1 MRNNTTVSEV
11 RNESLGEMYYRIAHK
26 SGLDIY
32 VFPKKMSTAYAL
44 FGTRYGAIDN
54 CFRLAGEE
62 DFARVP
68 DGIAHFLE
76 HKMFENEDG
85 SDTNEKFT
93 RLGASANAF
102 TSSEM
107 TAYEFSCTENFYES
121 LAVLLEYVTHPYYT
135 EENIAK
141 EQGIIGQ
148 EIGMYDDS
156 PVWRIYYELLNL
168 LYHKDNIRLD
178 VCGTVESIAQITPE
192 HLYRCYNTFY
202 HLSNMALVVCG
213 DVAPEE
219 VIRVADE
226 QLPESTEPLV
236 IERYFEAE
244 PDFVVGKRSTL
255 KMDIGKTQF
264 AIGLKDVRKKTNGRE
279 DAKHRATVGLL
290 IDVLFGISGEFYNRL
305 YEEGLLNNSF
315 AAFYENSRT
324 SAFLMLSGESDAPE
338 AVYDRFIETMQNTR
352 QNPPSRADF
361 ERMKRVAYA
370 SYVRSFDATD
380 GIANS
385 MLSAIFE
392 GVDYLDVGNMISEI
406 TYGYFVDT
414 FNGLF
419 DEERCVMAILEPNEP
434 NEEGE

>member
-1 MRNNTTVSEV
+1 MRNKTTVTEV
-11 RNESLGEMYYRIAHK
+11 HHASLGEMYYRIEHR

-44 FGTRYGAIDN
+44 FGTRYGSVDN

-93 RLGASANAF
+93 RLGAAANAY
-102 TSSEM
+102 TSNEM
-107 TAYEFSCTENFYES
+107 TAYEFSCTENVYES

-135 EENIAK
+135 VENIAK

-156 PVWRIYYELLNL
+156 PVWRIYYELLQL
-168 LYHKDNIRLD
+168 LYAKDNIRIN
-178 VCGTVESIAQITPE
+178 VCGTVESIAEITPE

-202 HLSNMALVVCG
+202 HLSNMALIVCG
-213 DVAPEE
+213 DVDPNK
-219 VIRVADE
+219 VISVADE

-244 PDFVVGKRSTL
+244 PDNVVAKRSTV

-264 AIGLKDVRKKTNGRE
+264 AIGLKDVRKKEGGNA
-279 DAKHRATVGLL
+279 DAKHRLTVGLL
-290 IDVLFGISGEFYNRL
+290 IDILFGISGKFYNEL

-315 AAFYENSRT
+315 SAFYET
-324 SAFLMLSGESDAPE
+324 SQTAGFLMLTGESDAPE
-338 AVYDRFIETMQNTR
+338 TVYDRFVSAMREAKEH
-352 QNPPSRADF
+352 PPAHEDF

-370 SYVRSFDATD
+370 SYVRSFDSTD
-380 GIANS
+380 GIANN
-385 MLSAIFE
+385 MLNAIFE
-392 GVDYLDVGNMISEI
+392 GVDYLDIGELISGI
-406 TYGYFVDT
+406 TYENAVSVLRS
-414 FNGLF
+414 LF
-419 DEERCVMAILEPNEP
+419 CEEYCVMAVLEPNE
-434 NEEGE
+434 NVG

>member
-1 MRNNTTVSEV
+1 MRNNTVTTEV
-11 RNESLGEMYYRIAHK
+11 RNAALGEMYYRIAHK

-44 FGTRYGAIDN
+44 FGTRYGSVDN

-62 DFARVP
+62 EYARVP

-93 RLGASANAF
+93 RLGAAANAY
-102 TSSEM
+102 TSNEM
-107 TAYEFSCTENFYES
+107 TAYEFSCTENVYES
-121 LAVLLEYVTHPYYT
+121 LALLLDYVTHPYYT

-156 PVWRIYYELLNL
+156 PVWRIYYELLQL
-168 LYHKDNIRLD
+168 LYAKDNIRIN
-178 VCGTVESIAQITPE
+178 VCGTVESIAEITPA

-202 HLSNMALVVCG
+202 RLSNMALVVCG
-213 DVAPEE
+213 DVDPTE

-226 QLPESTEPLV
+226 VLPESTEPAI

-244 PDFVVGKRSTL
+244 PNSVVAKRSTV

-264 AIGLKDVRKKTNGRE
+264 AIGLKDVRKKEGGYA
-279 DAKHRATVGLL
+279 DAKHRLTVGFLVD
-290 IDVLFGISGEFYNRL
+290 ILFGISGKFYNEL
-305 YEEGLLNNSF
+305 YEEGLINNSF
-315 AAFYENSRT
+315 SAFYESSQT
-324 SAFLMLSGESDAPE
+324 AAFLMLTGESDTPE
-338 AVYDRFIETMQNTR
+338 EVYARFADAMRKAKE
-352 QNPPSRADF
+352 NPPAREDF
-361 ERMKRVAYA
+361 DRMKRVAYA
-370 SYVRSFDATD
+370 SYVRSFDSTD

-385 MLSAIFE
+385 MLNAVFE
-392 GVDYLDVGNMISEI
+392 GIDYLEIGNIISEI
-406 TYGYFVDT
+406 TYEETVEAM
-414 FNGLF
+414 NGLF
-419 DEERCVMAILEPNEP
+419 NEEYCVMAVIEPN
-434 NEEGE
+434 GESR